1 MRTSQFLL
9 LDTCA
14 MIFIAEG
21 AAMSAEA
28 MRLIEAAD
36 QTGNIFL
43 SPISAWEI
51 GKAVA
56 SETLSI
62 NVPPLDYFR
71 LFVLNAGAII
81 CEMGPEILVG
91 SSFLPGKA
99 HKDPMDRILIETAR
113 RNNFTLVT
121 RDRAILAYG
130 AEGHVKTLAC

>member
-1 MRTSQFLL
+1 
-9 LDTCA
+9 
-14 MIFIAEG
+14 MIFIAES
-21 AAMSAEA
+21 MDIRPDA

-36 QTGNIFL
+36 QAGDIFV

-62 NVPPLDYFR
+62 NVPPLDYFKS
-71 LFVLNAGAII
+71 FVLKTGAAV
-81 CEMGPEILVG
+81 CEMGAEILVG

-113 RNNFTLVT
+113 RNNFILVT

-130 AEGHVKTLAC
+130 AQGHVKTQAC

>member
-1 MRTSQFLL
+1 MTISQPLL

-21 AAMSAEA
+21 ME
-28 MRLIEAAD
+28 MRPDATKLIDAAD
-36 QTGNIFL
+36 QSGNIFI

-62 NVPPLDYFR
+62 KMPPLDYFR
-71 LFVLNAGAII
+71 SFVLKTGSII
-81 CEMGPEILVG
+81 CEMGAEVLVG

-113 RNNFTLVT
+113 RNSFTLVT